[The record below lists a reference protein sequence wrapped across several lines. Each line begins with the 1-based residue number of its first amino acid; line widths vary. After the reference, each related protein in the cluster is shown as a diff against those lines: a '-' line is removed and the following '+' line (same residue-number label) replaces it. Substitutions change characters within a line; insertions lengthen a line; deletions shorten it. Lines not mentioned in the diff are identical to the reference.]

1 MTVLIT
7 GSTGF
12 IGSALIPV
20 LQREGHTVKRL
31 LRSPT
36 ASAQDLVWD
45 PASGQLDRS
54 RLEGLDA
61 VIHLAGESIA
71 EGRWTLGK
79 KARIRESRIQGT
91 SLLSQT
97 LAGLSLPPKVLV
109 SASAMGYY
117 GDRGS
122 EILSEDS
129 NSGNGFLAE
138 VCREWEAATA
148 PAVEKGIRV
157 VHLRFSLI
165 LSKAGG
171 ALAKML
177 LPFRM
182 GAGGRIGSGKQYWS
196 WIAIDDLIS
205 VILHV
210 LISNSLQGPVNVA
223 TPNPV
228 TNAEFTEVLGKVLKR
243 PTLFPMPA
251 FAARLAFGEMADPLL
266 LCSARLQPSRLIAVN
281 FEFQYPE
288 LEGALHHLLQV
299 D

>member
-1 MTVLIT
+1 MCYSSHPNEYWQSFHPRKKNEFDVMTVLIT

-12 IGSALIPV
+12 IGSALIPF

-129 NSGNGFLAE
+129 NSANGF
-138 VCREWEAATA
+138 
-148 PAVEKGIRV
+148 
-157 VHLRFSLI
+157 F
-165 LSKAGG
+165 
-171 ALAKML
+171 
-177 LPFRM
+177 
-182 GAGGRIGSGKQYWS
+182 
-196 WIAIDDLIS
+196 
-205 VILHV
+205 
-210 LISNSLQGPVNVA
+210 
-223 TPNPV
+223 
-228 TNAEFTEVLGKVLKR
+228 
-243 PTLFPMPA
+243 
-251 FAARLAFGEMADPLL
+251 
-266 LCSARLQPSRLIAVN
+266 
-281 FEFQYPE
+281 
-288 LEGALHHLLQV
+288 
-299 D
+299 